1 MLTYCHKKGLVTL
14 DILKNKTWIMFK
26 RKEKI
31 LENEKNVGERKKQL
45 WNLT

>member
-1 MLTYCHKKGLVTL
+1 MLNYCHKKGLVTL

-31 LENEKNVGERKKQL
+31 LENEKTLETETKNYG
-45 WNLT
+45 T

>member
-1 MLTYCHKKGLVTL
+1 MPLCFL

-31 LENEKNVGERKKQL
+31 LENEKNVGERKKEL